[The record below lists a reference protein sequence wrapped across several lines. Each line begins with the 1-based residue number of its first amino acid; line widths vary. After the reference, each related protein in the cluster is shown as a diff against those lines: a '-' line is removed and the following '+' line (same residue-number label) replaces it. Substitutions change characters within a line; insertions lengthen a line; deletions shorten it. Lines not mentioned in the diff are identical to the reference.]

1 MANFSGAQMSV
12 SPTAPTRPQPVLH
25 GRLRLWSVK
34 QIHSRVYAL
43 LFFSVYQGLVVFT
56 SPTLI
61 FSILVLLF
69 FLHPPKTPKRSINTT
84 LVPCTQRTQ
93 LARADCKFHRRRG
106 CLCRNGSYW
115 ITARL
120 PRPFVFVE
128 GKTKSVPCVHYRSS
142 FRVQGPCRFYKSNFN
157 FHGHRVVVFSAS
169 P

>member
-1 MANFSGAQMSV
+1 MPV

-61 FSILVLLF
+61 FSIIVLMLY
-69 FLHPPKTPKRSINTT
+69 LHPPKTPKHSINTT

-93 LARADCKFHRRRG
+93 LVVADGKFHRG
-106 CLCRNGSYW
+106 ADVCVTNGFFSTTACL
-115 ITARL
+115 ARTSAL
-120 PRPFVFVE
+120 VV
-128 GKTKSVPCVHYRSS
+128 GKTNPVPCVCSRSS
-142 FRVQGPCRFYKSNFN
+142 FRVQRPCRF
-157 FHGHRVVVFSAS
+157 
-169 P
+169 